1 MSVLVFAFVTLSSL
15 SSSSS
20 LSVPAPTELEE
31 RGRTHLYNMEYESAR
46 AVFAEL
52 SARAPD
58 SPAGPYYEATTL
70 WMQEFT
76 RRGGMAGSTF
86 RTGRYWA
93 QTSHEPVSDEL
104 EREFMALVAESIAR
118 SDAILKRQADHLDG
132 LYFRG
137 AAEGVLSAYHAS
149 LEHSY
154 YRSYRAGKRAKSYH
168 ERLLELDPDYADAC
182 LLPGIYEYTVATLP
196 RTVKLA
202 GFLIGLRGS
211 REKGVDLVERAVADG
226 KRSRWVARLS
236 LSVLRQREKK
246 YRSSIR
252 ILRELEEAFPR
263 NPLLPLERGSV
274 QLLRKNWRAARR
286 TFEQVELRQRAGMP
300 NFGAIEP
307 SLVKLKIA
315 ESYLFAKEFDEASR
329 SLEDALRV
337 PDVPDRIKAV
347 IYLRRGMAS
356 EGLGKTDAAEW
367 DYRRA
372 LQVDADKLTNR
383 QAKTYLRNGWR

>member
-1 MSVLVFAFVTLSSL
+1 MNAFVLWFLTIGS
-15 SSSSS
+15 
-20 LSVPAPTELEE
+20 PAALALEE
-31 RGRTHLYNMEYESAR
+31 QGRTHLYNMEFAEAR

-52 SARAPD
+52 SVRAPD

-70 WMQEFT
+70 WMEEFT

-93 QTSHEPVSDEL
+93 RN
-104 EREFMALVAESIAR
+104 ERELVDSELGLEFHTLVEDAVSRAEALVKREGR
-118 SDAILKRQADHLDG
+118 DRDA

-137 AAEGVLSAYHAS
+137 AAEGVLSAYYAS
-149 LEHSY
+149 IEHSY
-154 YRSYRAGKRAKSYH
+154 YRSYRAGKRAKHYH

-202 GFLIGLRGS
+202 GFLIGIRGS
-211 REKGVDLVERAVADG
+211 RERGLALVERAVAEG
-226 KRSRWVARLS
+226 KRSRWVSRLS

-246 YRSSIR
+246 YRSALR
-252 ILRELEEAFPR
+252 ILRELEDAFPK

-274 QLLRKNWRAARR
+274 QLLRKNWRAARSA
-286 TFEQVELRQRAGMP
+286 FEQVELRQQAGMP
-300 NFGAIEP
+300 NYGLVAP

-315 ESYLFAKEFDEASR
+315 ESFLFAKEYAKARE
-329 SLEDALRV
+329 SLNQALLI
-337 PDVPDRIKAV
+337 PDVPDRIRAV
-347 IYLRRGMAS
+347 IFLRLGMALD
-356 EGLGKTDAAEW
+356 GLGRRDAARW

-372 LQVDADKLTNR
+372 LELDADPLTNK
-383 QAKTYLRNGWR
+383 QAKRRLKKLDS